1 MSMASNERIVPVA
14 IESEMRN
21 SYLNYSMSVIIS
33 RALPDVRDGLKPVHR
48 RVLTAM
54 NDLSLSHTRAYRKSA
69 KVTGDVTGNYH
80 PHGTQAVYDTIVRMA
95 QEFALR
101 YPLVDGQGNFGSV
114 DGDPAAA
121 ERYTEV
127 RMTAF
132 AEEMLADLDKETVD
146 FGPNYDESRTMP
158 MVLPAKVPNLLVNG
172 AAGIAVGMATNIPP
186 HNMREICEAAIAVLD
201 NPELPDEDLLK
212 IVRGPDFP
220 TAGIVLGRLGIREAY
235 TTGRGRV
242 IVRART
248 HVEEMK
254 GEREAIIIDELP
266 YQVNKASLIERI
278 AELVKDEVITDI
290 ADIRDES
297 SREGMR
303 AVIILKRDADARVV
317 ENQLFKHTQM
327 QITFGIIMLALV
339 NNRPEVLSLHEL
351 LQHWLNHRE
360 AVVVRRTRFD
370 LRKAEERAHILE
382 GLRIALDH
390 IDEIVALIRGSK
402 DVETARGGLMTKFK
416 LSEAQASAILEMRL
430 QRLTGLERQKVEDEY
445 QELLKII
452 AELKA
457 ILADRARVLEVIR
470 KEIEEIRDAY
480 GDERKTEIVDAGPV
494 DFNIEDLIAEEDM
507 VITISHAGY
516 IKRIALDAY
525 RQQKRGGRG
534 VTGIKMRD
542 EDFVEHIFIA
552 STHSYILFF
561 TDLGRCH
568 WVKVHEIPEAGRAA
582 RGKAIVNLLGLQEG
596 ERISGRI
603 PVSEFREDQYL
614 VLATKRGVIKKTVLS
629 DYGRPR
635 RGGIIAVNLRDGD
648 ALIGAAITNGSQE
661 IVLAKKNGRSIR
673 FNESGVRAM
682 GRAATGVKGTT
693 LVGDDEVVAMVV
705 VGAAAT
711 LLTVTQNGFGKRS
724 PIEDYPVKN
733 RGGIGVINIKTT
745 ERNGKVVTIQEV
757 KDNDQMMIITK
768 NGIVIRC
775 PIGGINVIGRNT
787 QGVRLINLEE
797 SDRVVDV
804 AHLAVEEEDE
814 S

>member
-1 MSMASNERIVPVA
+1 MATNERIVPVP

-54 NDLSLSHTRAYRKSA
+54 NDLSLAHTRPYRKSA

-80 PHGTQAVYDTIVRMA
+80 PHGTTAVYDTIVRMA
-95 QEFALR
+95 QDFALR
-101 YPLVDGQGNFGSV
+101 YPLVDRQGNFGSV

-121 ERYTEV
+121 ERYTEI

-132 AEEMLADLDKETVD
+132 AEEMLADLEKETVD

-186 HNMREICEAAIAVLD
+186 HNMREICDAAIAVLD
-201 NPELPDEDLLK
+201 NSEVSDEELLK
-212 IVRGPDFP
+212 IVKGPDFP

-248 HVEEMK
+248 HMEEMK
-254 GEREAIIIDELP
+254 GDREAIIIDELP
-266 YQVNKASLIERI
+266 YQVNKATLIERI
-278 AELVKDEVITDI
+278 AELVKDEVISDI

-303 AVIILKRDADARVV
+303 VVIILKRDGDSRVV

-327 QITFGIIMLALV
+327 QVTFGIIMLSLV
-339 NNRPEVLSLHEL
+339 NNRPEVLSLHEM

-360 AVVVRRTRFD
+360 AVVVRRTKFD

-390 IDEIVALIRGSK
+390 IDEVVALIRASK
-402 DVETARGGLMTKFK
+402 DTETARNGLMTNFK
-416 LSEAQASAILEMRL
+416 LSEIQASAILDMRL

-445 QELLKII
+445 QELLKLI

-457 ILADRARVLEVIR
+457 ILADRARVLGVIR
-470 KEIEEIRDAY
+470 TEIAEIREAY
-480 GDERKTEIVDAGPV
+480 GDERKTEIVDAGPA
-494 DFNIEDLIAEEDM
+494 DFNVEDLIAEEDM

-596 ERISGRI
+596 ERVSGRLK
-603 PVSEFREDQYL
+603 VAEFREDQYL

-648 ALIGAAITNGSQE
+648 ALIAAAITNGDQE

-673 FNESGVRAM
+673 FHEKTVRPM
-682 GRAATGVKGTT
+682 GRSATGVKGTT
-693 LVGDDEVVAMVV
+693 LVGDDEVVGMVV
-705 VGAAAT
+705 VGAGAS
-711 LLTVTQNGFGKRS
+711 LLTVTENGYGKRS
-724 PIEDYPVKN
+724 PLEEYPVKG

-745 ERNGKVVTIQEV
+745 DRNGKVVTIQEV

-775 PIGGINVIGRNT
+775 PISGINVIGRNT
-787 QGVRLINLEE
+787 QGVRLINLEDT
-797 SDRVVDV
+797 DRVVDV
-804 AHLAVEEEDE
+804 AHLAVEDEDE
-814 S
+814 AQ

>member
-1 MSMASNERIVPVA
+1 MANNERIVPVP
-14 IESEMRN
+14 IELEMRN

-54 NDLSLSHTRAYRKSA
+54 NDLSLTHTRAYRKSA

-80 PHGTQAVYDTIVRMA
+80 PHGTTAVYDTIVRMA

-114 DGDPAAA
+114 DGDPPAA

-146 FGPNYDESRTMP
+146 YGPNYDESRTMP
-158 MVLPAKVPNLLVNG
+158 LVMPARVPNLLVNG
-172 AAGIAVGMATNIPP
+172 SSGIAVGMATNIPP
-186 HNMREICEAAIAVLD
+186 HNITEICDACIAVLHD
-201 NPELPDEDLLK
+201 PEFPDEELLT
-212 IVRGPDFP
+212 IVKGPDFP
-220 TAGIVLGRLGIREAY
+220 TAGIVLGKLGIREAY

-254 GEREAIIIDELP
+254 NDREAIIIDELP
-266 YQVNKASLIERI
+266 YQVNKAMLIERI
-278 AELVKDEVITDI
+278 AELVKDDVITDI

-303 AVIILKRDADARVV
+303 VVIILKRDADVRVV

-327 QITFGIIMLALV
+327 QVTFGIIMLALV
-339 NNRPEVLSLHEL
+339 NNRPEVLALRDMI
-351 LQHWLNHRE
+351 QHWLNHRE
-360 AVVVRRTRFD
+360 AVVVRRTKFD

-390 IDEIVALIRGSK
+390 IDEIVALIRASK
-402 DVETARGGLMTKFK
+402 DVETARSGLMTRFK
-416 LSEAQASAILEMRL
+416 LSEIQANAILEMRL

-445 QELLKII
+445 QDLLKLV

-457 ILADRARVLEVIR
+457 ILGDRKKVLAIIETEI
-470 KEIEEIRDAY
+470 KEIKEKY
-480 GDERKTEIVDAGPV
+480 GDERRTEIVDSGPA
-494 DFNIEDLIAEEDM
+494 DFNVEDLIAQEDM
-507 VITISHAGY
+507 VLTISHAGY

-542 EDFVEHIFIA
+542 EDFVEHIFVA

-561 TDLGRCH
+561 TDMGRCH

-596 ERISGRI
+596 ERIAGRV

-614 VLATKRGVIKKTVLS
+614 VLATKK
-629 DYGRPR
+629 
-635 RGGIIAVNLRDGD
+635 GII
-648 ALIGAAITNGSQE
+648 
-661 IVLAKKNGRSIR
+661 K
-673 FNESGVRAM
+673 
-682 GRAATGVKGTT
+682 
-693 LVGDDEVVAMVV
+693 
-705 VGAAAT
+705 
-711 LLTVTQNGFGKRS
+711 
-724 PIEDYPVKN
+724 
-733 RGGIGVINIKTT
+733 
-745 ERNGKVVTIQEV
+745 
-757 KDNDQMMIITK
+757 
-768 NGIVIRC
+768 
-775 PIGGINVIGRNT
+775 
-787 QGVRLINLEE
+787 
-797 SDRVVDV
+797 
-804 AHLAVEEEDE
+804 
-814 S
+814 

>member
-1 MSMASNERIVPVA
+1 MALNERIVPVP
-14 IESEMRN
+14 IEDEMRN
-21 SYLNYSMSVIIS
+21 SYLDYSMSVIIS

-54 NDLSLSHTRAYRKSA
+54 NDLSLIHTRSYRKSA

-80 PHGTQAVYDTIVRMA
+80 PHGTTAVYDTIVRMA

-101 YPLVDGQGNFGSV
+101 YPLVDGQGNFGSI

-127 RMTAF
+127 RMTPF
-132 AEEMLADLDKETVD
+132 AEEMLADLDKDTVD

-158 MVLPAKVPNLLVNG
+158 LVLPAKVPNLLVNG

-186 HNMREICEAAIAVLD
+186 HNIAEICEASIAMLED
-201 NPELPDEDLLK
+201 PDTTDEHLLT
-212 IVRGPDFP
+212 IVKGPDFP

-235 TTGRGRV
+235 RTGRGRIV
-242 IVRART
+242 VRART

-254 GEREAIIIDELP
+254 GDREAIIIDELP
-266 YQVNKASLIERI
+266 YQVNKAQLIERI
-278 AELVKDEVITDI
+278 AELVKDDVITDI

-327 QITFGIIMLALV
+327 QVTFGIIMLSLV
-339 NNRPEVLSLHEL
+339 NNRPEVLSLRDMI
-351 LQHWLNHRE
+351 QHWLNHRE
-360 AVVVRRTRFD
+360 AVVVRRTKFD
-370 LRKAEERAHILE
+370 LKKAEERAHVLE

-390 IDEIVALIRGSK
+390 IDEIVALIRASK
-402 DVETARGGLMTKFK
+402 DVDTARSGLMTRFG
-416 LSEAQASAILEMRL
+416 LTEIQSNAILDMRL
-430 QRLTGLERQKVEDEY
+430 QRLTGLERQKIEDEY
-445 QELLKII
+445 QELLKLI
-452 AELKA
+452 AELKS
-457 ILADRARVLEVIR
+457 ILADRAKVLAVI
-470 KEIEEIRDAY
+470 KTEIEEIKEKY
-480 GDERKTEIVDAGPV
+480 GDARKTEIVDSGPV
-494 DFNIEDLIAEEDM
+494 DFNVEDLIAEEDM

-542 EDFVEHIFIA
+542 EDFVEHIFVA

-596 ERISGRI
+596 ERISGRV
-603 PVSEFREDQYL
+603 PVSEFREDRFL
-614 VLATKRGVIKKTVLS
+614 VLATRNGVIKKTNLS
-629 DYGRPR
+629 EYGRPR
-635 RGGIIAVNLRDGD
+635 RGGIIAVSLRDED
-648 ALIGAAITNGSQE
+648 HLIAAAITNGDQD
-661 IVLAKKNGRSIR
+661 IVLAKRNGRSIR
-673 FNESGVRAM
+673 FHEKGVRAM

-693 LVGDDEVVAMVV
+693 LVGDDRVVGMVV
-705 VGAAAT
+705 VAAGAS
-711 LLTVTQNGFGKRS
+711 LLTVTENGFGKRS
-724 PIEDYPVKN
+724 PLEDYPVKN

-745 ERNGKVVTIQEV
+745 DRNGKVVTIQEV

-775 PIGGINVIGRNT
+775 PISGISVIGRNT
-787 QGVRLINLEE
+787 QGVRLINLEDD
-797 SDRVVDV
+797 DRVVDV

-814 S
+814 A

>member
-1 MSMASNERIVPVA
+1 MANNERIVPVA

-21 SYLNYSMSVIIS
+21 SYLDYSMSVIIS

-54 NDLSLSHTRAYRKSA
+54 NDLSLTHSRPYRKSA

-80 PHGTQAVYDTIVRMA
+80 PHGTAAVYDTIVRMA

-114 DGDPAAA
+114 DGDPPAA

-132 AEEMLADLDKETVD
+132 AEEILADLDKETVD
-146 FGPNYDESRTMP
+146 YGPNYDESRTMP
-158 MVLPAKVPNLLVNG
+158 LVMPSRVPNLLVNG

-186 HNMREICEAAIAVLD
+186 HNIGEICDASIAVLE
-201 NPELPDEDLLK
+201 NPDVSDDELLK
-212 IVRGPDFP
+212 IVKGPDFP
-220 TAGIVLGRLGIREAY
+220 THGIVLGKLGISEAY
-235 TTGRGRV
+235 RTGRGRV

-254 GEREAIIIDELP
+254 GDREAIIIDELP
-266 YQVNKASLIERI
+266 YQVNKAMLIERI
-278 AELVKDEVITDI
+278 AELVKDDVISDI

-303 AVIILKRDADARVV
+303 VVIILKRDADVRVV

-327 QITFGIIMLALV
+327 QVTFGIIMLALV
-339 NNRPEVLSLHEL
+339 NNRPEVLSLRDMI
-351 LQHWLNHRE
+351 QHWLNHRE
-360 AVVVRRTRFD
+360 AVVVRRTKFD

-390 IDEIVALIRGSK
+390 IDEIVALIRASK
-402 DVETARGGLMTKFK
+402 DVETARSGLMTKFK
-416 LSEAQASAILEMRL
+416 LSEIQANAILEMRL
-430 QRLTGLERQKVEDEY
+430 QRLTGLERQKIEDEY
-445 QELLKII
+445 QELLKLI
-452 AELKA
+452 AELKSVLGDRKKVLA
-457 ILADRARVLEVIR
+457 IIETEI
-470 KEIEEIRDAY
+470 KEIKEKY
-480 GDERKTEIVDAGPV
+480 GDERRTEILDSGPV
-494 DFNIEDLIAEEDM
+494 DFNVEDLIAEEDM

-516 IKRIALDAY
+516 IKRLPLDAY

-542 EDFVEHIFIA
+542 EDFVEHIFVA

-561 TDLGRCH
+561 TDMGRCH

-596 ERISGRI
+596 ERIAGRI
-603 PVSEFREDQYL
+603 PVAEFREDQFL
-614 VLATKRGVIKKTVLS
+614 VLATKKGVIKKTVLS

-648 ALIGAAITNGSQE
+648 ELIDAAITNGSQD

-673 FNESGVRAM
+673 FHESKVRPM

-693 LVGDDEVVAMVV
+693 LVGDDEVVGMVV
-705 VGAAAT
+705 VAAGAT
-711 LLTVTQNGFGKRS
+711 LLTVTENGFGKRS
-724 PIEDYPVKN
+724 PLEDYPVKG

-745 ERNGKVVTIQEV
+745 ARNGKVVTIQEV
-757 KDNDQMMIITK
+757 KDSDQMMIITK

-775 PIGGINVIGRNT
+775 PISGISVIGRNT
-787 QGVRLINLEE
+787 QGVRLINLEG
-797 SDRVVDV
+797 DDKVVDV
-804 AHLAVEEEDE
+804 AHLAMEVEAEA
-814 S
+814 

>member
-1 MSMASNERIVPVA
+1 MALNERIVPVA
-14 IESEMRN
+14 IENEMRN

-54 NDLSLSHTRAYRKSA
+54 NDLSLIHTRAYRKSA

-80 PHGTQAVYDTIVRMA
+80 PHGTTAVYDTIVRMA

-101 YPLVDGQGNFGSV
+101 YPLVDGQGNFGSI

-127 RMTAF
+127 RMTSF
-132 AEEMLADLDKETVD
+132 AEEMLADLEKETVD
-146 FGPNYDESRTMP
+146 YGPNYDESRTMP
-158 MVLPAKVPNLLVNG
+158 LVLPAKVPNLLVNG

-186 HNMREICEAAIAVLD
+186 HNMREICDASTAVLE
-201 NPELPDEDLLK
+201 NPETTDEDLLQ
-212 IVRGPDFP
+212 IVKGPDFP
-220 TAGIVLGRLGIREAY
+220 TAGIVLGRLGIIEAY
-235 TTGRGRV
+235 KTGRGRV
-242 IVRART
+242 VVRART
-248 HVEEMK
+248 HIEEMK
-254 GEREAIIIDELP
+254 GDREAIIIDELP
-266 YQVNKASLIERI
+266 YQVNKAQLIERI
-278 AELVKDEVITDI
+278 ADLVKDDVITDI

-303 AVIILKRDADARVV
+303 CVIILKRDADVRVV

-327 QITFGIIMLALV
+327 QVTFGIIMLALV
-339 NNRPEVLSLHEL
+339 NNRPEVLSLRDMI
-351 LQHWLNHRE
+351 QHWLNHRE
-360 AVVVRRTRFD
+360 AVVVRRTKYD

-390 IDEIVALIRGSK
+390 IDEVVALIRASK
-402 DVETARGGLMTKFK
+402 DAETARTGLMTRFG
-416 LSEAQASAILEMRL
+416 LSELQASAILEMRL

-445 QELLKII
+445 QELLKLI

-457 ILADRARVLEVIR
+457 ILADRGRVLAVI
-470 KEIEEIRDAY
+470 KQEIAEIRETY
-480 GDERKTEIVDAGPV
+480 GDERKTEIIDSGPV

-507 VITISHAGY
+507 VITISHKGY
-516 IKRIALDAY
+516 VKRIALDAY

-542 EDFVEHIFIA
+542 EDFVEHIFVA
-552 STHSYILFF
+552 STHSYILFL

-596 ERISGRI
+596 ERVTGRV
-603 PVSEFREDQYL
+603 PVSEFRDDQFL
-614 VLATKRGVIKKTVLS
+614 VLATRNGIIKKTILS

-635 RGGIIAVNLRDGD
+635 RGGIIAVNLRDND
-648 ALIGAAITNGSQE
+648 HLIAAAITSGDQD
-661 IVLAKKNGRSIR
+661 IVLAKKNGRCIR
-673 FNESGVRAM
+673 FHEKGVRAM
-682 GRAATGVKGTT
+682 GRAASGVKGTT
-693 LVGDDEVVAMVV
+693 LVGGDEVVGMVV
-705 VGAAAT
+705 VTAGAS
-711 LLTVTQNGFGKRS
+711 LLSVTENGYGKRS
-724 PIEDYPVKN
+724 PLEDYPVKN

-757 KDNDQMMIITK
+757 KDTDQMMIITK

-775 PIGGINVIGRNT
+775 PVSGISVIGRNT
-787 QGVRLINLEE
+787 QGVRLISVEE
-797 SDRVVDV
+797 DDRVVDV
-804 AHLAVEEEDE
+804 AHLAVEAEEE
-814 S
+814 A

>member
-1 MSMASNERIVPVA
+1 MANNERIVPVP

-21 SYLNYSMSVIIS
+21 SYLDYSMSVIIS

-54 NDLSLSHTRAYRKSA
+54 NDLSLTHTRAYRKSA

-80 PHGTQAVYDTIVRMA
+80 PHGTTAVYDTIVRMA

-132 AEEMLADLDKETVD
+132 AEELLADLDKETVD
-146 FGPNYDESRTMP
+146 YGPNYDDSRTMP
-158 MVLPAKVPNLLVNG
+158 LVMPSRVPNLLVNG
-172 AAGIAVGMATNIPP
+172 SAGIAVGMATNIPP
-186 HNMREICEAAIAVLD
+186 HNLTEICNASIAVLQ
-201 NPELPDEDLLK
+201 NPEVTDEELLS
-212 IVRGPDFP
+212 IVKGPDFP
-220 TAGIVLGRLGIREAY
+220 TAGIVLGKLGISEAY
-235 TTGRGRV
+235 RTGRGRV

-254 GEREAIIIDELP
+254 NDREAIIIDELP
-266 YQVNKASLIERI
+266 YQVNKAQLIERI
-278 AELVKDEVITDI
+278 AELVKDDVISDI

-303 AVIILKRDADARVV
+303 VVIILKRDADVRVV

-327 QITFGIIMLALV
+327 QVTFGIIMLALV
-339 NNRPEVLSLHEL
+339 NNRPEVLSLHDMI
-351 LQHWLNHRE
+351 QHWLNHRE
-360 AVVVRRTRFD
+360 AVVVRRTKFD

-390 IDEIVALIRGSK
+390 IDEVVALIRASK
-402 DVETARGGLMTKFK
+402 DVETARSGLMTKFK
-416 LSEAQASAILEMRL
+416 LSEIQANAILEMRL

-445 QELLKII
+445 QELLKLI

-457 ILADRARVLEVIR
+457 ILGDRKKVLAIIEA
-470 KEIEEIRDAY
+470 EIVEIREKY
-480 GDERKTEIVDAGPV
+480 GDERKTEILDSGPV
-494 DFNIEDLIAEEDM
+494 DFNVEDLIAEEDM

-542 EDFVEHIFIA
+542 EDFVEHIFVA

-561 TDLGRCH
+561 TDMGRCH

-596 ERISGRI
+596 ERIAGRI
-603 PVSEFREDQYL
+603 PVSEFREDQFL
-614 VLATKRGVIKKTVLS
+614 VLATKKGVIKKTVLS

-648 ALIGAAITNGSQE
+648 ELIDAAITNGTQD
-661 IVLAKKNGRSIR
+661 IVLAKQNGRSIR
-673 FNESGVRAM
+673 FHESKVRPM

-693 LVGDDEVVAMVV
+693 LVGDDQVVGMVV
-705 VGAAAT
+705 VGAGAT
-711 LLTVTQNGFGKRS
+711 LLTVTENGFGKRS
-724 PIEDYPVKN
+724 PLEDYPVKG

-745 ERNGKVVTIQEV
+745 DRNGKVVTIQEV
-757 KDNDQMMIITK
+757 KDKDQMMIITK

-775 PIGGINVIGRNT
+775 PISGISVIGRNT
-787 QGVRLINLEE
+787 QGVRLINLE
-797 SDRVVDV
+797 SDDKVVDV
-804 AHLAVEEEDE
+804 AHLAMEEEAE
-814 S
+814 A

>member
-1 MSMASNERIVPVA
+1 
-14 IESEMRN
+14 MRN
-21 SYLNYSMSVIIS
+21 SYLDYSMSVIIS

-54 NDLSLSHTRAYRKSA
+54 NDLSLIHTRSYRKSA

-80 PHGTQAVYDTIVRMA
+80 PHGTTAVYDTIVRMA

-101 YPLVDGQGNFGSV
+101 YPLVDGQGNFGSI

-127 RMTAF
+127 RMTPF
-132 AEEMLADLDKETVD
+132 AEEMLADLDKDTVD
-146 FGPNYDESRTMP
+146 YGPNYDESRTMP
-158 MVLPAKVPNLLVNG
+158 LVLPAKVPNLLVNG

-186 HNMREICEAAIAVLD
+186 HNIAEICDASIAVLED
-201 NPELPDEDLLK
+201 PDATDEHLLT
-212 IVRGPDFP
+212 IVKGPDFP

-235 TTGRGRV
+235 RTGRGRIV
-242 IVRART
+242 VRART

-254 GEREAIIIDELP
+254 GDREAIIIDELP
-266 YQVNKASLIERI
+266 YQVNKAQLIERI
-278 AELVKDEVITDI
+278 AELVKDDVITDI

-327 QITFGIIMLALV
+327 QVTFGIIMLSLV
-339 NNRPEVLSLHEL
+339 NNRPEVLSLRDMI
-351 LQHWLNHRE
+351 QHWLNHRE
-360 AVVVRRTRFD
+360 AVVVRRTKYD
-370 LRKAEERAHILE
+370 LKKAEERAHILE

-390 IDEIVALIRGSK
+390 IDEIVTLIRGSK
-402 DVETARGGLMTKFK
+402 DVDTARSGLMTRFG
-416 LSEAQASAILEMRL
+416 LTELQANAILDMRL

-445 QELLKII
+445 QELLKLI

-457 ILADRARVLEVIR
+457 ILADRARVLAVI
-470 KEIEEIRDAY
+470 KQEIEEIKQKY
-480 GDERKTEIVDAGPV
+480 GDERKTEIVDSGPV
-494 DFNIEDLIAEEDM
+494 DFNVEDLIAEEDM

-525 RQQKRGGRG
+525 RQQRRGGRG

-582 RGKAIVNLLGLQEG
+582 RGKAVVNLLGLQEG
-596 ERISGRI
+596 ERISGRV
-603 PVSEFREDQYL
+603 PVSEFREDRFL
-614 VLATKRGVIKKTVLS
+614 VLATRNGIIKKTNLS
-629 DYGRPR
+629 EYGRPR
-635 RGGIIAVNLRDGD
+635 RGGIIAVNLRDED
-648 ALIGAAITNGSQE
+648 HLIAAAITNGDQD
-661 IVLAKKNGRSIR
+661 IVLAKRNGRSIR
-673 FNESGVRAM
+673 FHEKDVRAM

-693 LVGDDEVVAMVV
+693 LVSGDQVVGMVV
-705 VGAAAT
+705 VAAGAS
-711 LLTVTQNGFGKRS
+711 LLTVTENGFGKRS
-724 PIEDYPVKN
+724 PLEDYPVKH

-775 PIGGINVIGRNT
+775 PISGISVIGRNT
-787 QGVRLINLEE
+787 QGVRLINLEGD
-797 SDRVVDV
+797 DRVVDV
-804 AHLAVEEEDE
+804 AHLAVEAEEE
-814 S
+814 A

>member
-1 MSMASNERIVPVA
+1 MSINQRIIPIP
-14 IESEMRN
+14 IEEEMRN

-54 NDLSLSHTRAYRKSA
+54 NDLSLSHNRAFRKSA

-80 PHGTQAVYDTIVRMA
+80 PHGTSAVYDTIVRMA
-95 QEFALR
+95 QDFALR

-127 RMTAF
+127 RMTSF
-132 AEEMLADLDKETVD
+132 AEEMLADLEKETVD

-158 MVLPAKVPNLLVNG
+158 IVLPAKVPNLLVNG

-186 HNMREICEAAIAVLD
+186 HNMREICDASIAVLD
-201 NPELPDEDLLK
+201 DPDVDIETLLE

-220 TAGIVLGRLGIREAY
+220 TAGIILGRHGIREAY
-235 TTGRGRV
+235 RNGRGRV
-242 IVRART
+242 VVRART
-248 HVEEMK
+248 HVEETK
-254 GEREAIIIDELP
+254 GDREAIIIDELP
-266 YQVNKASLIERI
+266 YQVNKAMMIERI
-278 AELVKDEVITDI
+278 ADLVKDDVISDI

-303 AVIILKRDADARVV
+303 VVIILKRDADVRVV

-327 QITFGIIMLALV
+327 QMTFGINMLALV
-339 NNRPEVLSLHEL
+339 NNRPEVLSLRDVI
-351 LQHWLNHRE
+351 QHWLNHRE
-360 AVVVRRTRFD
+360 SVVVRRTRYD

-390 IDEIVALIRGSK
+390 IDEIVALIRASQ
-402 DVETARGGLMTKFK
+402 DAETARTGLMGNFGLT
-416 LSEAQASAILEMRL
+416 EIQANAILDMRL
-430 QRLTGLERQKVEDEY
+430 QRLTGLERQKIEDEY
-445 QELLKII
+445 QALLKTI
-452 AELKA
+452 AQLKA
-457 ILADRARVLEVIR
+457 ILEDRQKVLNIIR
-470 KEIEEIRDAY
+470 EEIKEMREKY
-480 GDERKTEIVDAGPV
+480 GDDRKTEILDAGPV

-507 VITISHAGY
+507 VLTISHAGY

-542 EDFVEHIFIA
+542 EDFVDNIFVA

-561 TDLGRCH
+561 TDRGRCH

-596 ERISGRI
+596 ERVTGRM
-603 PVSEFREDQYL
+603 PVSEFRDDQFL
-614 VLATKRGVIKKTVLS
+614 VLATRNGIVKKTNLS
-629 DYGRPR
+629 EYGRPR

-648 ALIGAAITNGSQE
+648 TLIGAAITNGGQD
-661 IVLAKKNGRSIR
+661 IVLAKKNGRAIR
-673 FNESGVRAM
+673 FHEGAVRAM

-693 LVGDDEVVAMVV
+693 LRDKDEVVGMVV
-705 VGAAAT
+705 VSQGAT
-711 LLTVTQNGFGKRS
+711 LLTVTANGFGKRS
-724 PIEDYPVKN
+724 PLEEYPVKG

-745 ERNGKVVTIQEV
+745 DRNGQVVTIQEV
-757 KDNDQMMIITK
+757 KENDQMMLITK
-768 NGIVIRC
+768 DGIVIRC
-775 PIGGINVIGRNT
+775 PVSGISVIGRNT
-787 QGVRLINLEE
+787 QGVRLINLDEG
-797 SDRVVDV
+797 DRVVDV
-804 AHLAVEEEDE
+804 AHLAVDAEEEA
-814 S
+814 

>member
-1 MSMASNERIVPVA
+1 MANNERIVPVP

-21 SYLNYSMSVIIS
+21 SYLDYSMSVIIS

-54 NDLSLSHTRAYRKSA
+54 NDLSLTHTRAYRKSA

-80 PHGTQAVYDTIVRMA
+80 PHGTTAVYDTIVRMA
-95 QEFALR
+95 QEFSLR

-127 RMTAF
+127 RMTPF
-132 AEEMLADLDKETVD
+132 AEELLADLDKETVD
-146 FGPNYDESRTMP
+146 YGPNYDESRTMP
-158 MVLPAKVPNLLVNG
+158 LVMPARVPNLLVNG

-186 HNMREICEAAIAVLD
+186 HNMGEICEASIAVLHD
-201 NPELPDEDLLK
+201 PEVADEELLK
-212 IVRGPDFP
+212 IVKGPDFP
-220 TAGIVLGRLGIREAY
+220 TAGIVLGKLGIREAY

-254 GEREAIIIDELP
+254 NDREAIIIDELP
-266 YQVNKASLIERI
+266 YQVNKAMLIERI
-278 AELVKDEVITDI
+278 AELVKDDVITDI

-303 AVIILKRDADARVV
+303 VVIILKRDADVRVV

-327 QITFGIIMLALV
+327 QVTFGIIMLALV
-339 NNRPEVLSLHEL
+339 NNRPEVLALRDMI
-351 LQHWLNHRE
+351 QHWLNHRE
-360 AVVVRRTRFD
+360 VVVVRRTKFD

-390 IDEIVALIRGSK
+390 IDEVVALIRASK
-402 DVETARGGLMTKFK
+402 DVETARAGLMARFG
-416 LSEAQASAILEMRL
+416 LSEIQSNAILDMRL

-445 QELLKII
+445 QELLKLI
-452 AELKA
+452 ADLKA
-457 ILADRARVLEVIR
+457 ILADRKRVLAIIETELQEV
-470 KEIEEIRDAY
+470 KEKY
-480 GDERKTEIVDAGPV
+480 GDPRKTEIVDSGPA
-494 DFNIEDLIAEEDM
+494 DFNVEDLIAEEDM
-507 VITISHAGY
+507 VITISHKGY
-516 IKRIALDAY
+516 IKRLALDAY

-542 EDFVEHIFIA
+542 EDFVEHIFVA

-561 TDLGRCH
+561 TDMGRCH

-582 RGKAIVNLLGLQEG
+582 RGKAIVNLLGLQEN
-596 ERISGRI
+596 ERVAGRI
-603 PVSEFREDQYL
+603 PVSEFREDQFL
-614 VLATKRGVIKKTVLS
+614 VLASKRGIIKKTVLS

-648 ALIGAAITNGSQE
+648 ELIDSAITNGNQD

-673 FNESGVRAM
+673 FHEGDVRAM

-693 LVGDDEVVAMVV
+693 LVGDDEVVGMVV
-705 VGAAAT
+705 VAAGAT
-711 LLTVTQNGFGKRS
+711 LLTVTENGFGKRS
-724 PIEDYPVKN
+724 PLEDYPVK
-733 RGGIGVINIKTT
+733 RRSGIGVINIKTT
-745 ERNGKVVTIQEV
+745 ARNGKVVTIQEV

-775 PIGGINVIGRNT
+775 PISGISVIGRNT
-787 QGVRLINLEE
+787 QGVRLINLE
-797 SDRVVDV
+797 DDDKVVDV
-804 AHLAVEEEDE
+804 AHLAMEEEADA
-814 S
+814 

>member
-1 MSMASNERIVPVA
+1 MSINERVVPVP
-14 IESEMRN
+14 IENEMRD

-54 NDLSLSHTRAYRKSA
+54 SDLSLAHNRAFRKSA

-95 QEFALR
+95 QDFALR

-114 DGDPAAA
+114 DGDPPAA

-146 FGPNYDESRTMP
+146 FGPNYDESRMMP
-158 MVLPAKVPNLLVNG
+158 IVLPSKAPNLLVNG

-186 HNMREICEAAIAVLD
+186 HNIREICDASVAVLD
-201 NPELPDEDLLK
+201 DPEIADERLLD
-212 IVRGPDFP
+212 IVKGPDFP
-220 TAGIVLGRLGIREAY
+220 TAGIVLGRHGIRDAY

-242 IVRART
+242 VVRART

-254 GEREAIIIDELP
+254 GDREAIIIDELP
-266 YQVNKASLIERI
+266 YQVNKAMLIERI
-278 AELVKDEVITDI
+278 ADLVKSDVITDI

-297 SREGMR
+297 NREGMR

-327 QITFGIIMLALV
+327 QMTFGIIMLALV
-339 NNRPEVLSLHEL
+339 NNRPEILSLRDMI
-351 LQHWLNHRE
+351 QHWLNHRE
-360 AVVVRRTRFD
+360 AVVVRRTKFD
-370 LRKAEERAHILE
+370 LRKAEERAHVLE

-390 IDEIVALIRGSK
+390 IDEIVTLIRGSK
-402 DVETARGGLMTKFK
+402 DVETARAGLMSQFG
-416 LSEAQASAILEMRL
+416 LSEIQANAILDMRL

-445 QELLKII
+445 QALLKLI

-457 ILADRARVLEVIR
+457 VLADRQKVLAII
-470 KEIEEIRDAY
+470 KAEIGEIREKY
-480 GDERKTEIVDAGPV
+480 GDERKTEIADAGPV

-516 IKRIALDAY
+516 IKRLPLDAY

-542 EDFVEHIFIA
+542 EDFVDNIFIA

-561 TDLGRCH
+561 TDRGRCH

-596 ERISGRI
+596 ERVTGRV
-603 PVSEFREDQYL
+603 PVSEFRDDRYL
-614 VLATKRGVIKKTVLS
+614 LLATRNGVVKKTNLS
-629 DYGRPR
+629 EYGRPR

-648 ALIGAAITNGSQE
+648 MLIAAAITNGDQD
-661 IVLAKKNGRSIR
+661 IVLAKRNGRAIR
-673 FNESGVRAM
+673 FHERTVRPM

-693 LVGDDEVVAMVV
+693 LRDGDDVVGMVV
-705 VGAAAT
+705 VSKGAT
-711 LLTVTQNGFGKRS
+711 LLTVTEHGYGKRS
-724 PIEDYPVKN
+724 PLEDYPVKG
-733 RGGIGVINIKTT
+733 RGGLGVINIKTT
-745 ERNGKVVTIQEV
+745 ARNGKVVTIQEV
-757 KDNDQMMIITK
+757 KDSDQMMVITK
-768 NGIVIRC
+768 DGIVIRC
-775 PIGGINVIGRNT
+775 PVSGISVIGRNT

-797 SDRVVDV
+797 GDRVVDV
-804 AHLAVEEEDE
+804 AHLAVEEDE
-814 S
+814 A

>member
-1 MSMASNERIVPVA
+1 MSINERIVPIP
-14 IESEMRN
+14 IEDEMRN

-54 NDLSLSHTRAYRKSA
+54 NDLSLAHNRAFRKSA

-95 QEFALR
+95 QDFALR

-114 DGDPAAA
+114 DGDPPAA

-132 AEEMLADLDKETVD
+132 AEEMLADLEKETVD

-158 MVLPAKVPNLLVNG
+158 IVLPAQVPNLLVNG

-186 HNMREICEAAIAVLD
+186 HNMREVCDASIAVLD
-201 NPELPDEDLLK
+201 NPDIAEEELLH
-212 IVRGPDFP
+212 IVKGPDFP

-242 IVRART
+242 VVRARA
-248 HVEEMK
+248 HVEETK
-254 GEREAIIIDELP
+254 GDREAIIIDELP
-266 YQVNKASLIERI
+266 YQVNKAMLIERI
-278 AELVKDEVITDI
+278 ADLVKSDVIGDI

-297 SREGMR
+297 NREGMR
-303 AVIILKRDADARVV
+303 VVIILKRDADARVV

-327 QITFGIIMLALV
+327 QVTFGIIMLALV
-339 NNRPEVLSLHEL
+339 NNRPEVLTLREMI
-351 LQHWLNHRE
+351 QHWLNHRE
-360 AVVVRRTRFD
+360 SVVVRRTKFD

-390 IDEIVALIRGSK
+390 IDEVVALIRASK
-402 DVETARGGLMTKFK
+402 DVETARGGLMGQFG
-416 LSEAQASAILEMRL
+416 LSEVQANAILDMRL

-445 QELLKII
+445 QGLLKLI

-457 ILADRARVLEVIR
+457 ILGDRKKVLDII
-470 KEIEEIRDAY
+470 KAEIAQVREKY
-480 GDERKTEIVDAGPV
+480 GDDRKTEIVDAGPV

-542 EDFVEHIFIA
+542 EDFVDNIFIA

-561 TDLGRCH
+561 TDRGRCH

-596 ERISGRI
+596 ERVTGRV
-603 PVSEFREDQYL
+603 PVSEFREDRFLL
-614 VLATKRGVIKKTVLS
+614 VATRKGLVKKTNLS

-648 ALIGAAITNGSQE
+648 MLIGAAITNGDQD

-673 FNESGVRAM
+673 FHEGDVRAM

-693 LVGDDEVVAMVV
+693 LRDNDEVVGMVV
-705 VGAAAT
+705 VSKGAT
-711 LLTVTQNGFGKRS
+711 LLTVTEKGYGKRS
-724 PIEDYPVKN
+724 PLEEYPVKG

-757 KDNDQMMIITK
+757 KDNDQMMLITK
-768 NGIVIRC
+768 DGIVIRC
-775 PIGGINVIGRNT
+775 PISGVSVIGRNT

-797 SDRVVDV
+797 GDRVVDV
-804 AHLAVEEEDE
+804 AHLAVEEEE
-814 S
+814 A

>member
-1 MSMASNERIVPVA
+1 MSINERIVPIP
-14 IESEMRN
+14 IEEEMRN

-54 NDLSLSHTRAYRKSA
+54 NDLSLSHNRAFRKSA

-95 QEFALR
+95 QDFALR

-114 DGDPAAA
+114 DGDPPAA

-127 RMTAF
+127 RMTSF
-132 AEEMLADLDKETVD
+132 AEEMLADLEKETVD

-158 MVLPAKVPNLLVNG
+158 IVLPAKVPNLLVNG
-172 AAGIAVGMATNIPP
+172 ATGIAVGMATNIPP
-186 HNMREICEAAIAVLD
+186 HNIREICDASIAVLD
-201 NPELPDEDLLK
+201 NPEIADEELLGVVK
-212 IVRGPDFP
+212 GPDFP
-220 TAGIVLGRLGIREAY
+220 TAGIVLGRVGIRQAY

-242 IVRART
+242 VVRART
-248 HVEEMK
+248 HVEEAK
-254 GEREAIIIDELP
+254 GDREWIIIDELP
-266 YQVNKASLIERI
+266 YQVNKAMLIERI
-278 AELVKDEVITDI
+278 ADLVKDDVISDI

-303 AVIILKRDADARVV
+303 VVIILKRDADVRVV

-327 QITFGIIMLALV
+327 QVTFGIIMLALV
-339 NNRPEVLSLHEL
+339 NNRPEVLTLRDMI
-351 LQHWLNHRE
+351 QHWLNHRE
-360 AVVVRRTRFD
+360 SVVVRRTKYD

-390 IDEIVALIRGSK
+390 IDEIVALIRASK
-402 DVETARGGLMTKFK
+402 DVETARGGLMANFGLT
-416 LSEAQASAILEMRL
+416 EIQANAILEMRL
-430 QRLTGLERQKVEDEY
+430 QRLTGLERQKIEDEY
-445 QELLKII
+445 QGLLKLI

-457 ILADRARVLEVIR
+457 ILADRKKVLEII
-470 KEIEEIRDAY
+470 KNEIHEIREKY

-516 IKRIALDAY
+516 IKRLPLDAY

-542 EDFVEHIFIA
+542 EDFVDNIFIA

-561 TDLGRCH
+561 TDRGRCH

-596 ERISGRI
+596 ERVTGRV
-603 PVSEFREDQYL
+603 PVSEFREDRFL
-614 VLATKRGVIKKTVLS
+614 MLATRKGLVKKTTLS

-648 ALIGAAITNGSQE
+648 MLIGAAITNGDQD

-673 FNESGVRAM
+673 FHEGDVRAM
-682 GRAATGVKGTT
+682 GRTATGVKGTT
-693 LVGDDEVVAMVV
+693 LRDNDEVVGMVV
-705 VGAAAT
+705 VSQGAT
-711 LLTVTQNGFGKRS
+711 LLTVTEKGYGN
-724 PIEDYPVKN
+724 
-733 RGGIGVINIKTT
+733 
-745 ERNGKVVTIQEV
+745 
-757 KDNDQMMIITK
+757 
-768 NGIVIRC
+768 
-775 PIGGINVIGRNT
+775 
-787 QGVRLINLEE
+787 
-797 SDRVVDV
+797 
-804 AHLAVEEEDE
+804 
-814 S
+814 

>member
-1 MSMASNERIVPVA
+1 MANNERIVPVP
-14 IESEMRN
+14 IELEMRN

-54 NDLSLSHTRAYRKSA
+54 NDLSLTHTRAYRKSA

-80 PHGTQAVYDTIVRMA
+80 PHGTTAVYDTIVRMA

-114 DGDPAAA
+114 DGDPPAA

-146 FGPNYDESRTMP
+146 YGPNYDESRTMP
-158 MVLPAKVPNLLVNG
+158 LVMPARVPNLLVNG
-172 AAGIAVGMATNIPP
+172 SSGIAVGMATNIPP
-186 HNMREICEAAIAVLD
+186 HNITEICDACIAVLHD
-201 NPELPDEDLLK
+201 PEFPDEELLT
-212 IVRGPDFP
+212 IVKGPDFP
-220 TAGIVLGRLGIREAY
+220 TAGIVLGKLGIREAY

-254 GEREAIIIDELP
+254 NDREAIIIDELP
-266 YQVNKASLIERI
+266 YQVNKAMLIERI
-278 AELVKDEVITDI
+278 AELVKDDVITDI

-303 AVIILKRDADARVV
+303 VVIILKRDADVRVV

-327 QITFGIIMLALV
+327 QVTFGIIMLALV
-339 NNRPEVLSLHEL
+339 NNRPEVLALRDMI
-351 LQHWLNHRE
+351 QHWLNHRE
-360 AVVVRRTRFD
+360 AVVVRRTKFD

-390 IDEIVALIRGSK
+390 IDEIVALIRASK
-402 DVETARGGLMTKFK
+402 DVETARSGLMTRFK
-416 LSEAQASAILEMRL
+416 LSEIQANAILEMRL

-445 QELLKII
+445 QDLLKLV

-457 ILADRARVLEVIR
+457 ILGDRKKVLAIIETEI
-470 KEIEEIRDAY
+470 KEIKEKY
-480 GDERKTEIVDAGPV
+480 GDERRTEIVDSGPA
-494 DFNIEDLIAEEDM
+494 DFNVEDLIAQEDM
-507 VITISHAGY
+507 VLTISHAGY

-542 EDFVEHIFIA
+542 EDFVEHIFVA

-596 ERISGRI
+596 ERIAGRV

-614 VLATKRGVIKKTVLS
+614 VLATKKGIIKKTVLS

-648 ALIGAAITNGSQE
+648 ELIDAAITSGSQD

-673 FNESGVRAM
+673 FHESKVRPM

-693 LVGDDEVVAMVV
+693 LVAGDEVVGMVV
-705 VGAAAT
+705 VTAGAS
-711 LLTVTQNGFGKRS
+711 LLTVTENGFGKRS
-724 PIEDYPVKN
+724 PLEDYPVKG

-745 ERNGKVVTIQEV
+745 DRNGKVVTIQEV
-757 KDNDQMMIITK
+757 KQNDQMMIITK

-775 PIGGINVIGRNT
+775 PISGISVIGRNT
-787 QGVRLINLEE
+787 QGVRLINLE
-797 SDRVVDV
+797 SDDKVVDV
-804 AHLAVEEEDE
+804 AHLAMEDE
-814 S
+814 AEA

>member
-1 MSMASNERIVPVA
+1 MANNERIVPVP

-21 SYLNYSMSVIIS
+21 SYLDYSMSVIIS

-54 NDLSLSHTRAYRKSA
+54 NDLSLTHTRAYRKSA

-80 PHGTQAVYDTIVRMA
+80 PHGTTAVYDTIVRMA

-132 AEEMLADLDKETVD
+132 AEELLADLEKETVD
-146 FGPNYDESRTMP
+146 YGPNYDESRTMP
-158 MVLPAKVPNLLVNG
+158 LVMPSRVPNLLVNG
-172 AAGIAVGMATNIPP
+172 SAGIAVGMATNIPP
-186 HNMREICEAAIAVLD
+186 HNLTEVCDASIAVLE
-201 NPELPDEDLLK
+201 NPEVSDDELLK
-212 IVRGPDFP
+212 IVKGPDFP
-220 TAGIVLGRLGIREAY
+220 TAGIVLGKLGISEAY
-235 TTGRGRV
+235 RTGRGRV

-248 HVEEMK
+248 HIEEMK
-254 GEREAIIIDELP
+254 NDREAIIIDELP
-266 YQVNKASLIERI
+266 YQVNKAQLIERI
-278 AELVKDEVITDI
+278 AELVKDDVISDI

-303 AVIILKRDADARVV
+303 VVIILKRDADVRVV

-327 QITFGIIMLALV
+327 QVTFGIIMLALV
-339 NNRPEVLSLHEL
+339 NNRPEVLSLHDMI
-351 LQHWLNHRE
+351 QHWLNHRE
-360 AVVVRRTRFD
+360 AVVVRRTKFD

-390 IDEIVALIRGSK
+390 IDEIVALIRASK
-402 DVETARGGLMTKFK
+402 DVETARAGLMTKFK
-416 LSEAQASAILEMRL
+416 LSEIQASAILEMRL

-445 QELLKII
+445 QELLKLI

-457 ILADRARVLEVIR
+457 ILADRKKVLAIIETEI
-470 KEIEEIRDAY
+470 KEIKEKY
-480 GDERKTEIVDAGPV
+480 GDARKTEIVDSGPV

-516 IKRIALDAY
+516 IKRLPLDAY

-542 EDFVEHIFIA
+542 EDFVEHIFVA

-561 TDLGRCH
+561 TDMGRCH

-596 ERISGRI
+596 ERIAGRI
-603 PVSEFREDQYL
+603 PVSEFREDQFL
-614 VLATKRGVIKKTVLS
+614 VLATKKGIIKKTVLS

-648 ALIGAAITNGSQE
+648 ELIDSAITNGGQD

-673 FNESGVRAM
+673 FHEGDVRAM

-693 LVGDDEVVAMVV
+693 LVGGDEVVGMVV
-705 VGAAAT
+705 VAAGAT
-711 LLTVTQNGFGKRS
+711 LLTVTENGFGKRS
-724 PIEDYPVKN
+724 PLEDYPVKH

-745 ERNGKVVTIQEV
+745 DRNGKVVTIQEV

-775 PIGGINVIGRNT
+775 PISGISVIGRNT
-787 QGVRLINLEE
+787 QGVRLINLE
-797 SDRVVDV
+797 DDDKVVDV
-804 AHLAVEEEDE
+804 AHLAMEDE
-814 S
+814 AEA

>member
-1 MSMASNERIVPVA
+1 MSINERIVPIP
-14 IESEMRN
+14 IEEEMRN

-54 NDLSLSHTRAYRKSA
+54 NDLSLAHNRAFRKSA

-95 QEFALR
+95 QDFALR

-114 DGDPAAA
+114 DGDPPAA

-132 AEEMLADLDKETVD
+132 AEEMLADLEKETVD

-158 MVLPAKVPNLLVNG
+158 IVLPARVPNLLVNG
-172 AAGIAVGMATNIPP
+172 SAGIAVGMATNIPP
-186 HNMREICEAAIAVLD
+186 HNMREICDASVMVLD
-201 NPELPDEDLLK
+201 NPEVTDEDLLHVVK
-212 IVRGPDFP
+212 GPDFP

-242 IVRART
+242 VVRART
-248 HVEEMK
+248 HVEETK
-254 GEREAIIIDELP
+254 GDREAIIIDELP
-266 YQVNKASLIERI
+266 YQVNKAMMIERI
-278 AELVKDEVITDI
+278 AELVKDDVVSDI

-297 SREGMR
+297 NREGMR
-303 AVIILKRDADARVV
+303 VVIILKRDADARVV

-327 QITFGIIMLALV
+327 QVTFGIIMLALV
-339 NNRPEVLSLHEL
+339 NNRPEVLTLREMI
-351 LQHWLNHRE
+351 QHWLNHRE
-360 AVVVRRTRFD
+360 AVVLRRTRFD
-370 LRKAEERAHILE
+370 LRKAEERAHVLE

-390 IDEIVALIRGSK
+390 IDEIVALIRAAK
-402 DVETARGGLMTKFK
+402 DVETARQGLMTRFR
-416 LSEAQASAILEMRL
+416 LTEIQANAILEMRL

-445 QELLKII
+445 QGLLALI

-457 ILADRARVLEVIR
+457 VLADRKKVLAII
-470 KEIEEIRDAY
+470 KSEIGEIREKY
-480 GDERKTEIVDAGPV
+480 GDDRKTEIVDAGPV
-494 DFNIEDLIAEEDM
+494 DFNVEDLIAEEDM

-542 EDFVEHIFIA
+542 EDFVDNIFIA
-552 STHSYILFF
+552 STHSYLLFF
-561 TDLGRCH
+561 TDRGRCH

-596 ERISGRI
+596 ERVTGRV
-603 PVSEFREDQYL
+603 PVSEFREDRFL
-614 VLATKRGVIKKTVLS
+614 LLATRKGLVKKTNLS
-629 DYGRPR
+629 EYGRPR

-648 ALIGAAITNGSQE
+648 MLIGAAITNGDQD

-673 FNESGVRAM
+673 FHEGDVRAM

-693 LVGDDEVVAMVV
+693 LRDNDEVVGMVV
-705 VGAAAT
+705 VSKGAT
-711 LLTVTQNGFGKRS
+711 LLTVTEKGYGKRS
-724 PIEDYPVKN
+724 PLEDYPVKG

-757 KDNDQMMIITK
+757 KDSDQMMVITK
-768 NGIVIRC
+768 DGIVIRC
-775 PIGGINVIGRNT
+775 PVSGISVIGRNT

-797 SDRVVDV
+797 GDRVVDV
-804 AHLAVEEEDE
+804 AHLAVEEEE
-814 S
+814 A

>member
-1 MSMASNERIVPVA
+1 MANNERIVPVP
-14 IESEMRN
+14 IELEMRN

-54 NDLSLSHTRAYRKSA
+54 NDLSLTHTRAYRKSA

-80 PHGTQAVYDTIVRMA
+80 PHGTTAVYDTIVRMA

-114 DGDPAAA
+114 DGDPPAA

-146 FGPNYDESRTMP
+146 YGPNYDESRTMP
-158 MVLPAKVPNLLVNG
+158 LVMPARVPNLLVNG
-172 AAGIAVGMATNIPP
+172 SSGIAVGMATNIPP
-186 HNMREICEAAIAVLD
+186 HNITEICDACIAVLHD
-201 NPELPDEDLLK
+201 PEFPDEELLT
-212 IVRGPDFP
+212 IVKGPDFP
-220 TAGIVLGRLGIREAY
+220 TAGIVLGKLGIREAY

-254 GEREAIIIDELP
+254 NDREAIIIDELP
-266 YQVNKASLIERI
+266 YQVNKAMLIERI
-278 AELVKDEVITDI
+278 AELVKDDVITDI

-303 AVIILKRDADARVV
+303 VVIILKRDADVRVV

-327 QITFGIIMLALV
+327 QVTFGIIMLALV
-339 NNRPEVLSLHEL
+339 NNRPEVLALRDMI
-351 LQHWLNHRE
+351 QHWLNHRE
-360 AVVVRRTRFD
+360 AVVVRRTKFD

-390 IDEIVALIRGSK
+390 IDEIVALIRASK
-402 DVETARGGLMTKFK
+402 DVETARSGLMTRFK
-416 LSEAQASAILEMRL
+416 LSEIQANAILEMRL

-445 QELLKII
+445 QDLLKLV

-457 ILADRARVLEVIR
+457 ILGDRKKVLAIIETEI
-470 KEIEEIRDAY
+470 KEIKEKY
-480 GDERKTEIVDAGPV
+480 GDERRTEIVDSGPA
-494 DFNIEDLIAEEDM
+494 DFNVEDLIAQEDM
-507 VITISHAGY
+507 VLTISHAGY

-542 EDFVEHIFIA
+542 EDFVEHIFVA

-561 TDLGRCH
+561 TDMGRCH

-596 ERISGRI
+596 ERIAGRV

-614 VLATKRGVIKKTVLS
+614 VLATKKGIIKKTVLS

-648 ALIGAAITNGSQE
+648 ELIDAAITSGSQD

-673 FNESGVRAM
+673 FHESKVRPM

-693 LVGDDEVVAMVV
+693 LVAGDEVVGMVV
-705 VGAAAT
+705 VTAGAS
-711 LLTVTQNGFGKRS
+711 LLTVTENGFGKRS
-724 PIEDYPVKN
+724 PLEDYPVKG

-745 ERNGKVVTIQEV
+745 DRNGKVVTIQEV
-757 KDNDQMMIITK
+757 KQNDQMMIITK

-775 PIGGINVIGRNT
+775 PISGISVIGRNT
-787 QGVRLINLEE
+787 QGVRLINLE
-797 SDRVVDV
+797 SDDKVVDV
-804 AHLAVEEEDE
+804 AHLAMEDE
-814 S
+814 AEA

>member
-1 MSMASNERIVPVA
+1 MSINQRIIPIP
-14 IESEMRN
+14 IEEEMRN

-54 NDLSLSHTRAYRKSA
+54 NDLSLSHNRAFRKSA

-80 PHGTQAVYDTIVRMA
+80 PHGTSAVYDTIVRMA
-95 QEFALR
+95 QDFALR

-127 RMTAF
+127 RMTSF
-132 AEEMLADLDKETVD
+132 AEEMLADLEKETVD

-158 MVLPAKVPNLLVNG
+158 IVLPAKVPNLLVNG

-186 HNMREICEAAIAVLD
+186 HNMREICDASIAVLD
-201 NPELPDEDLLK
+201 DPDVDIETLLE

-220 TAGIVLGRLGIREAY
+220 TAGIILGRHGIREAY
-235 TTGRGRV
+235 RNGRGRV
-242 IVRART
+242 VVRART
-248 HVEEMK
+248 HVEETK
-254 GEREAIIIDELP
+254 GDREAIIIDELP
-266 YQVNKASLIERI
+266 YQVNKAMLIERI
-278 AELVKDEVITDI
+278 ADLVKDDVISDI

-303 AVIILKRDADARVV
+303 VVIILKRDADVRVV
-317 ENQLFKHTQM
+317 ANQLFKHTQM
-327 QITFGIIMLALV
+327 QMTFGINMLALV
-339 NNRPEVLSLHEL
+339 NNRPEVLSLRDVI
-351 LQHWLNHRE
+351 QHWLNHRE
-360 AVVVRRTRFD
+360 SVVVRRTRYD

-390 IDEIVALIRGSK
+390 IDEIVALIRASQ
-402 DVETARGGLMTKFK
+402 DAETARTGLMGNFGLT
-416 LSEAQASAILEMRL
+416 EIQANAILDMRL
-430 QRLTGLERQKVEDEY
+430 QRLTGLERQKIEDEY
-445 QELLKII
+445 QALLKTI
-452 AELKA
+452 AQLKA
-457 ILADRARVLEVIR
+457 ILEDRQKVLNIIR
-470 KEIEEIRDAY
+470 EEIKEMREKY
-480 GDERKTEIVDAGPV
+480 GDDRKTEILDAGPV

-542 EDFVEHIFIA
+542 EDFVDNIFVA

-561 TDLGRCH
+561 TDRGRCH

-596 ERISGRI
+596 ERVTGRM
-603 PVSEFREDQYL
+603 PVSEFRDDQFL
-614 VLATKRGVIKKTVLS
+614 VLATRNGIVKKTNLS
-629 DYGRPR
+629 EYGRPR

-648 ALIGAAITNGSQE
+648 TLIGAAITNGGQD
-661 IVLAKKNGRSIR
+661 IVLAKKNGRAIR
-673 FNESGVRAM
+673 FHEGAVRAM

-693 LVGDDEVVAMVV
+693 LRDKDEVVGMVV
-705 VGAAAT
+705 VSQGAT
-711 LLTVTQNGFGKRS
+711 LLTVTANGFGKRS
-724 PIEDYPVKN
+724 PLEEYPVKG

-745 ERNGKVVTIQEV
+745 DRNGQVVTIQEV
-757 KDNDQMMIITK
+757 KENDQMMLITK
-768 NGIVIRC
+768 DGIVIRC
-775 PIGGINVIGRNT
+775 PVSGISVIGRNT
-787 QGVRLINLEE
+787 QGVRLINLDEG
-797 SDRVVDV
+797 DRVVDV
-804 AHLAVEEEDE
+804 AHLAVDAEEEA
-814 S
+814 